1 MSFRLRRRRKQRRS
15 FMPSVDKIV
24 KAVLEEIRQ
33 ATTQV
38 STVVRNQETI
48 IAQNDKVAD
57 LLQKINRTLEK
68 REQ

>member
-1 MSFRLRRRRKQRRS
+1 
-15 FMPSVDKIV
+15 MPSVDKIV

-33 ATTQV
+33 ATAQV
-38 STVVRNQETI
+38 SAVVRNQETI
-48 IAQNDKVAD
+48 IAQNDKMAD